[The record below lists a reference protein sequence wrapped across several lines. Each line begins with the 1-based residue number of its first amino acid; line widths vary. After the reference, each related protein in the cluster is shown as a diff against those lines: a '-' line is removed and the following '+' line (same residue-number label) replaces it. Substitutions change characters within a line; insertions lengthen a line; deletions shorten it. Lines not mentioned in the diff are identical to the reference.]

1 MTDLRLRTERLV
13 LRRFSPA
20 DLPAVTALCGDP
32 EVMRHLDDGR
42 PVPPDRVATEL
53 LPGLLREYAELPDG
67 LGRWALEARAT
78 AQAAEPGTG
87 TGTEGRFLGWAA
99 LRPPSS
105 VGLVGPERRDGDVEL
120 GYRLLPAAR
129 GRGYATE
136 AAAALVRAAFAEL
149 GAERVVA
156 TTMTV
161 NTASR
166 RVLERVGLRHVRTF
180 HVDWPDPIP
189 GSEHGDVV
197 HALTRAEWAA
207 GRAGAVR

>member
-1 MTDLRLRTERLV
+1 MTAFRLRTDRLA

-32 EVMRHLDDGR
+32 EVMRYIDDGR
-42 PVPPDRVATEL
+42 PVPPGRVADEL

-67 LGRWALEARAT
+67 LGCWALEA
-78 AQAAEPGTG
+78 
-87 TGTEGRFLGWAA
+87 EGRFLGWAA

-105 VGLVGPERRDGDVEL
+105 FGLAGPELAAGSLEL

-129 GRGYATE
+129 GRGYATG
-136 AAAALVRAAFAEL
+136 AAAALVGAAFAEL
-149 GAERVVA
+149 RAERVVA

-166 RVLERVGLRHVRTF
+166 RVLERVGLRHLRTF
-180 HVDWPDPIP
+180 HFDWPDPIP

-207 GRAGAVR
+207 AAS

>member
-1 MTDLRLRTERLV
+1 MTAFRLRTDRLA

-32 EVMRHLDDGR
+32 EVMRYIDDGR
-42 PVPPDRVATEL
+42 PIPPGRVADEL

-67 LGRWALEARAT
+67 LGCWALEAS
-78 AQAAEPGTG
+78 GH
-87 TGTEGRFLGWAA
+87 FLGWAA
-99 LRPPSS
+99 LRPPHS
-105 VGLVGPERRDGDVEL
+105 VGLEEADGLEL

-136 AAAALVRAAFAEL
+136 AVSALVGAAFGEL
-149 GAERVVA
+149 RAERVVA

-180 HVDWPDPIP
+180 HFDWPDPLP
-189 GSEHGDVV
+189 GSEQGDVV
-197 HALTRAEWAA
+197 YALTRAEREASA
-207 GRAGAVR
+207 P

>member
-1 MTDLRLRTERLV
+1 MSTPPPTSTPPPHVRLRTERLA
-13 LRRFSPA
+13 LRRLTPA

-32 EVMRHLDDGR
+32 EVMRYIDDGR
-42 PVPPDRVATEL
+42 PVPPARVADEL

-67 LGRWALEARAT
+67 LGCWALEAD
-78 AQAAEPGTG
+78 
-87 TGTEGRFLGWAA
+87 GRFLGWAA

-105 VGLVGPERRDGDVEL
+105 VGLDPADGLEL

-136 AAAALVRAAFAEL
+136 AAAALVRAAFEEL
-149 GAERVVA
+149 RAERVAA
-156 TTMTV
+156 TTMAV

-166 RVLERVGLRHVRTF
+166 RVLERAGLRHVRTF
-180 HVDWPDPIP
+180 SADWPDPIP

-197 HALTRAEWAA
+197 YALTRAEWAA
-207 GRAGAVR
+207 AAL